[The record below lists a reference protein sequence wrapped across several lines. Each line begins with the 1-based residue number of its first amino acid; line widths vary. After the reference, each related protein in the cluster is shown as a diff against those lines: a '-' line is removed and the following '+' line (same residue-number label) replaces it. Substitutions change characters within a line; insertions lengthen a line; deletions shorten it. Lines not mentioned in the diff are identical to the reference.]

1 MGSSLTAW
9 SRVVEAARDG
19 ASRQMLKR
27 LRDQQCLEL
36 NLPVS
41 LGFLF
46 WAEVT
51 PGVTDARHWMELPMC
66 VSLSSSSPSQGNLVV
81 ALSKGGPQ
89 KVLGNCNACQARLNH
104 VNYMTESCKCA
115 RRYSKCF
122 PCITL
127 SSSHTA
133 LKGT

>member
-1 MGSSLTAW
+1 MFRTQSA
-9 SRVVEAARDG
+9 
-19 ASRQMLKR
+19 
-27 LRDQQCLEL
+27 
-36 NLPVS
+36 VS

-51 PGVTDARHWMELPMC
+51 PGVTDARHWMELPVC
-66 VSLSSSSPSQGNLVV
+66 VSLSSSSTSQGNLLV

-89 KVLGNCNACQARLNH
+89 KVLGDCNVCQARLNH

-115 RRYSKCF
+115 RHYSKRF